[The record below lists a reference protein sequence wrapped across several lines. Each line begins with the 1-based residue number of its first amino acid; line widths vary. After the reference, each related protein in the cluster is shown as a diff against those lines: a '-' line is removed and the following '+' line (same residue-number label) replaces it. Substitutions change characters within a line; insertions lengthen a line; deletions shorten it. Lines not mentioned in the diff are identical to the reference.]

1 MFWTKVLVSVDNKFK
16 GWFNNEF
23 AEKLLVC
30 CAVANI
36 AKTVDVNFFS
46 CSSSSKSNTY
56 NALKMMG
63 EDVCKGVVAH
73 VYIAWTEH
81 FDHSRSANEPQ
92 RCGGMASFWVFVADL
107 SFSSE
112 GFGTVYLPR

>member
-1 MFWTKVLVSVDNKFK
+1 MDNKFK

-73 VYIAWTEH
+73 VYIAWT
-81 FDHSRSANEPQ
+81 DTLTTRGARTSRKGVA
-92 RCGGMASFWVFVADL
+92 GGSVSGCA
-107 SFSSE
+107 
-112 GFGTVYLPR
+112 